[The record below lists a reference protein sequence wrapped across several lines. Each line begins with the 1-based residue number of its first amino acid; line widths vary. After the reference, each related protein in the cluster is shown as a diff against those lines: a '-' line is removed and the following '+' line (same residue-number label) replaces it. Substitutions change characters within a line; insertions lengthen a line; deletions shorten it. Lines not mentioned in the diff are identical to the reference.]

1 MRQFLQDLR
10 FGSRTLLKTPGFTA
24 VAVAVLAL
32 GIGAN
37 TAMFSLVNA
46 LLLRPLAGK
55 ADELVGLYSHDRT
68 RPESSYRGFAYA
80 NYADIRDGND
90 VFESLMAHTFAMVG
104 VPSGDTTR
112 QTFIEVVS
120 SNYFDTLGVPL
131 AAGRAFTADEE
142 RPAARIPVV
151 IVRHDRADLL
161 GKTVK
166 INAMDFT
173 VVGVAP
179 AKFTG
184 TMALLAPDMW
194 LPLGM
199 FDIVVNDIFKN
210 NGSGLADRTNL
221 SLVVAGRLKP
231 GVTRAGAAARLDAL
245 SRQLERAYPA
255 ENKEQLLT
263 VSPLPRLSTS
273 TSPSSDKGPAGA
285 AALLMGLSA
294 VVLLIACLNI
304 ANMLLARG
312 ASRRK
317 EIAIRLAVGG
327 GRGRIVRQ
335 LLTEGLLLA
344 LIGAAGG
351 LLLASW
357 SIAALARSLAAV
369 MPLTISF
376 EPKPDL
382 MVMAATTAFAVLATV
397 MSGLGPALKLSKTD
411 LVADLKALAADGS
424 PVLGRRLSA
433 RNVMVVGQIALS
445 LMLLSAGGLFAR
457 GALKA
462 AAANPGFSYDRQ
474 LLVSTDPT
482 LVQYDETRGR
492 ASYREVLARVRA
504 LPGVAVAGMAGS
516 VPFGDFHEGHSIERV
531 GGSARPDLAA
541 RTNATYRVISGDYF
555 RALNLPMVRGREFTE
570 AESMS
575 ASAPR
580 VAIVDERLA
589 RKLFGADDPL
599 GQMIRYSARPGET
612 TKNDGQSMEIV
623 GVAAPIRDGLF
634 DREAEPSVY
643 EPWGRNYR
651 GNMFLHVRAA
661 QAGSEADLL
670 AAIRRTMRDY
680 DPKLPIL
687 QATTMHAFHD
697 QGIQLWAVNA
707 GARLFLIFGVLAL
720 LLAVVGLYG
729 VKSYIVSQ
737 RTREIG
743 IRMALGA
750 RPGDVLGMVLRE
762 GAALSAAGVALG
774 LPLAALL
781 GVALSSLLYDVKP
794 LDPVVFL
801 TAPAVLALA
810 ALVATWLPARR
821 ATRVTPLT
829 ALRAD

>member
-10 FGSRTLLKTPGFTA
+10 FGSRALLKTPGFTT
-24 VAVAVLAL
+24 VAIVVLAL

-37 TAMFSLVNA
+37 SAMFSLVNA

-68 RPESSYRGFAYA
+68 KPESSYRGFAYP
-80 NYADIRDGND
+80 NFVDIRGSND
-90 VFESLMAHTFAMVG
+90 VFDALMAHTFAMVG

-112 QTFIEVVS
+112 QAFIEVVS

-131 AAGRAFTADEE
+131 AAGRAFTSEEE
-142 RPAARIPVV
+142 RPSARIPVV
-151 IVRHDRADLL
+151 IVRHDRAELL
-161 GKTVK
+161 GKTIK

-184 TMALLAPDMW
+184 TMALLSPDMW

-199 FDIVVNDIFKN
+199 FDVVVNDIFKN
-210 NGSGLADRTNL
+210 NGSGLADRSSL

-231 GVTRAGAAARLDAL
+231 GVTLAGAAARLDAL
-245 SRQLERAYPA
+245 SRQLEHAYPA
-255 ENKEQLLT
+255 DNKQQLLT
-263 VSPLPRLSTS
+263 VNPLSRLSTS
-273 TSPSSDKGPAGA
+273 TSPSSDAGPSGA
-285 AALLMGLSA
+285 AAFLMGLSS

-327 GRGRIVRQ
+327 SRARIIRQ
-335 LLTEGLLLA
+335 LLTEGFLLA
-344 LIGAAGG
+344 LVGAAGG

-369 MPLTISF
+369 MPLTLSF
-376 EPKPDL
+376 EPKPDV
-382 MVMAATTAFAVLATV
+382 MVMAATTAFAVIATV

-411 LVADLKALAADGS
+411 LVADLKALTADGS
-424 PVLGRRLSA
+424 PVLGRRFSA

-462 AAANPGFSYDRQ
+462 AAANPGFSYEHQ
-474 LLVSTDPT
+474 LLVATDPT
-482 LVQYDETRGR
+482 LVQYNETRGR

-504 LPGVAVAGMAGS
+504 LPGVAAVGMAGS
-516 VPFGDFHEGHSIERV
+516 VPFGDFHEGHAIERV
-531 GGSARPDLAA
+531 GGPARQDLAA
-541 RTNATYRVISGDYF
+541 RTETTFRVIGSDYF

-570 AESMS
+570 AEATS
-575 ASAPR
+575 AAAPR
-580 VAIVDERLA
+580 VAIVDARLA

-612 TKNDGQSMEIV
+612 TKNDGQPMEIV
-623 GVAAPIRDGLF
+623 GVAAPVRDNLF
-634 DREAEPSVY
+634 DREAGPAVY

-661 QAGSEADLL
+661 QAGTEADLL
-670 AAIRRTMRDY
+670 AAIRREMRNY
-680 DPKLPIL
+680 DPTLPVL
-687 QATTMHAFHD
+687 QATTMHAFHERS
-697 QGIQLWAVNA
+697 IELWAVQA
-707 GARLFLIFGVLAL
+707 GGRLFLIFGVLAL

-750 RPGDVLGMVLRE
+750 RPSDVLAMVLRE

-781 GVALSSLLYDVKP
+781 GFALSSLLYDVKP

-801 TAPAVLALA
+801 AAPALLALA

>member
-10 FGSRTLLKTPGFTA
+10 FGARTLVKTPGFTVIA
-24 VAVAVLAL
+24 IVVLAL

-37 TAMFSLVNA
+37 SAMFTLVNA
-46 LLLRPLAGK
+46 MLLRPLAGK

-68 RPESSYRGFAYA
+68 KPESSYRGFAYA
-80 NYADIRDGND
+80 NYVDIREGND
-90 VFESLMAHTFAMVG
+90 VFERLMAHTFAMVG
-104 VPSGDTTR
+104 VPEGDTTR
-112 QTFIEVVS
+112 QSFIEVVS
-120 SNYFDTLGVPL
+120 SNYFDALGVSL
-131 AAGRAFTADEE
+131 AAGRAFTLEEE
-142 RPAARIPVV
+142 RPAVRIPVV

-161 GKTVK
+161 GKTIK

-179 AKFTG
+179 PKFTG
-184 TMALLAPDMW
+184 TMALLSPDMW

-199 FDIVVNDIFKN
+199 FDVVVNDIFKN
-210 NGSGLADRTNL
+210 NGSGLADRKNL
-221 SLVVAGRLKP
+221 SLVLAGRLKP
-231 GVTRAGAAARLDAL
+231 GLTIESVAPRLDVL

-263 VSPLPRLSTS
+263 VNPLPRLGTS
-273 TSPSSDKGPAGA
+273 TSPSSDAGPAGA
-285 AALLMGLSA
+285 AALLMGLA
-294 VVLLIACLNI
+294 GVVLLIACLNI

-312 ASRRK
+312 SARRK

-327 GRGRIVRQ
+327 GRARIIRQ

-344 LIGAAGG
+344 LAGAAAG

-369 MPLTISF
+369 MPLSISF

-382 MVMAATTAFAVLATV
+382 MVMAATTAFAVIATV

-424 PVLGRRLSA
+424 PVLGRRFSA

-492 ASYREVLARVRA
+492 ASYREVLSRVRA
-504 LPGVAVAGMAGS
+504 LPGVAAVGMAAS
-516 VPFGDFHEGHSIERV
+516 VPFGDFHEGHSVERV
-531 GGSARPDLAA
+531 GAPTRPDQAA
-541 RTNATYRVISGDYF
+541 RTNAIYRIIGTDYF

-570 AESMS
+570 AEETS
-575 ASAPR
+575 ATAPR

-589 RKLFGADDPL
+589 RKLFGADDPI
-599 GQMIRYSARPGET
+599 GQMVRYSARPGEG
-612 TKNDGQSMEIV
+612 TKNDGQPMEIV
-623 GVAAPIRDGLF
+623 GIAAPIRDQLF
-634 DREAEPSVY
+634 DREAGPAVY

-651 GNMFLHVRAA
+651 GNMFLHVRVA
-661 QAGSEADLL
+661 QAGADAELL
-670 AAIRRTMRDY
+670 AAIRREMRAF
-680 DPKLPIL
+680 DPKLPVL
-687 QATTMHAFHD
+687 QATTMSAFHD
-697 QGIQLWAVNA
+697 RSIELWAVQS
-707 GARLFLIFGVLAL
+707 GGRLFLIFGVLAL

-750 RPGDVLGMVLRE
+750 RPGDVLAMVLRE
-762 GAALSAAGVALG
+762 GAVLSAVGVALG

-781 GVALSSLLYDVKP
+781 GFALSSVLYEVKP

-801 TAPAVLALA
+801 TAPGVLALA
-810 ALVATWLPARR
+810 ALIATWLPARR

>member
-1 MRQFLQDLR
+1 MRQLFQDLR
-10 FGSRTLLKTPGFTA
+10 FGARTLAKTPSFTI
-24 VAVAVLAL
+24 VAILVLAL

-37 TAMFSLVNA
+37 SAMFTLVNA
-46 LLLRPLAGK
+46 LLIKPLAGK

-68 RPESSYRGFAYA
+68 KPESSYRGFSYA
-80 NYADIRDGND
+80 SYADIRDTND
-90 VFESLMAHTFAMVG
+90 VFESLMAHTFTMVG
-104 VPSGDTTR
+104 VPNGDSTR
-112 QTFIEVVS
+112 QTFVSVVS
-120 SNYFDTLGVPL
+120 ANYFETLGAPL
-131 AAGRAFTADEE
+131 AAGRAFTLDEE
-142 RPAARIPVV
+142 RPAARIPVA
-151 IVRHDRADLL
+151 IVNHEHASLL
-161 GKTVK
+161 GQTVK

-179 AKFTG
+179 PNFTG
-184 TMALLAPDMW
+184 TMALISPEMW

-199 FDIVVNDIFKN
+199 FDVVVNDMFKN
-210 NGSGLADRTNL
+210 NGGGLADRRNL
-221 SLVVAGRLKP
+221 SLVLAGRLKP
-231 GVTRAGAAARLDAL
+231 GLTVTNAAPRLDTL

-263 VSPLPRLSTS
+263 VNPLPRLGTS
-273 TSPSSDKGPAGA
+273 TSPASDAGPAGA
-285 AALLMGLSA
+285 AAFLMALSA

-335 LLTEGLLLA
+335 LLTEGLLLSLA
-344 LIGAAGG
+344 GAAGG

-357 SIAALARSLAAV
+357 ATGLLARSLAAV
-369 MPLTISF
+369 LPLGISF
-376 EPKPDL
+376 EPKPDA
-382 MVMAATTAFAVLATV
+382 MVAAATTAFAVIATV
-397 MSGLGPALKLSKTD
+397 IAGLGPALKLSKTD

-424 PVLGRRLSA
+424 PVLGRRFSA

-462 AAANPGFSYDRQ
+462 AAANPGFSYDQQ

-482 LVQYDETRGR
+482 LVQYDEARGR
-492 ASYREVLARVRA
+492 AVYRELLGRVRA
-504 LPGVAVAGMAGS
+504 LPGVTAVGMAGS
-516 VPFGDFHEGHSIERV
+516 VPFGDFHEGHSVERV
-531 GGSARPDLAA
+531 GGAARPDQAPRLNAA
-541 RTNATYRVISGDYF
+541 YRIIGHDYF

-570 AESMS
+570 AEELS
-575 ASAPR
+575 ATAPR

-599 GQMIRYSARPGET
+599 GQMIRYSARPGES
-612 TKNDGQSMEIV
+612 TKNDGQPMEIV
-623 GVAAPIRDGLF
+623 GIAAPIRDELF
-634 DREAEPSVY
+634 DREAGPAVY

-651 GNMFLHVRAA
+651 GGMFLHVRAA
-661 QAGSEADLL
+661 RAGSEADLL
-670 AAIRRTMRDY
+670 AAIRGEIRGY
-680 DPKLPIL
+680 DPHLPVL
-687 QATTMHAFHD
+687 EATTMHAFHD
-697 QGIQLWAVNA
+697 RSIELWAVQA
-707 GARLFLIFGVLAL
+707 GGRMFLIFGLLAL

-750 RPGDVLGMVLRE
+750 RPGDVLSMMLKE
-762 GAALSAAGVALG
+762 GAALAAVGVALG

-781 GVALSSLLYDVKP
+781 GFGVSSMLYDVRP
-794 LDPVVFL
+794 LDPVVF
-801 TAPAVLALA
+801 TAAPAVLALA